1 MNKIYVRAK
10 CTNCKFVRAKC
21 GLELGK
27 FTDNSGFMV
36 LQHLNKTGHIIELQ
50 IDNEWAQY
58 RLSNTDLVQVKS
70 SNDPNSLL
78 L

>member
-21 GLELGK
+21 GLNNGK
-27 FTDNSGFMV
+27 FTDNAGYTV
-36 LQHLNKTGHIIELQ
+36 LMHLNKTGHIIELQ
-50 IDNEWAQY
+50 IGNEWAQY
-58 RLSNTDLVQVKS
+58 QLTNFNLIQVKS